1 MQLQAG
7 GDLALTGSHVTATD
21 SITAT
26 AGGGIEL
33 EAVKD
38 RKMEE
43 AEIGH
48 RGGFYYNRVM
58 TDDEKVQGSSMLP
71 EAISACKVAGIS
83 TLPQ

>member
-26 AGGGIEL
+26 AGGSIEL
-33 EAVKD
+33 KAVKD

-58 TDDEKVQGSSMLP
+58 TDDEKSGQQYVCRRRYQPAKWQGYQPYL
-71 EAISACKVAGIS
+71 
-83 TLPQ
+83 Q